1 MIILNEISKHVLSIS
16 TLQFASV
23 LERVFVRSDTNKS
36 GGAQGG
42 GRGTGGA
49 GGVRESGEKR
59 AGCGSSKRA
68 ESGREMQ
75 NATCHLLIRYNT

>member
-1 MIILNEISKHVLSIS
+1 MTILNEISKHVLSIS

-42 GRGTGGA
+42 GRGKGGM
-49 GGVRESGEKR
+49 REF
-59 AGCGSSKRA
+59 
-68 ESGREMQ
+68 
-75 NATCHLLIRYNT
+75 